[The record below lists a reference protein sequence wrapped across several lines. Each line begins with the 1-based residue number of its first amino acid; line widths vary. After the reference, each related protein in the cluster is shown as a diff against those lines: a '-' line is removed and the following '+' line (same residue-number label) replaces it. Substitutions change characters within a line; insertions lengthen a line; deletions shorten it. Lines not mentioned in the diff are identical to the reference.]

1 MISADNID
9 DPSPDLLRIS
19 SSAPETLARARF
31 SGLPTMLSSE
41 GLNMGSYEALVSK
54 GGGPCSKPVLLGG
67 VDPAVGVLDAGDL
80 RAAFRGSEECCRLSC
95 VGLDVSLNL
104 RKISLHRRTYF
115 DLLHTFCQLTLTFDI
130 FW

>member
-31 SGLPTMLSSE
+31 NGLPTMASSD
-41 GLNMGSYEALVSK
+41 GLNIGSYEALVSK
-54 GGGPCSKPVLLGG
+54 GGGPCSNPVLLGG

-95 VGLDVSLNL
+95 VDLD
-104 RKISLHRRTYF
+104 ISLDFRKNTRHRMTYF
-115 DLLHTFCQLTLTFDI
+115 DLLHTFCELTLAFDI